1 MKLTDTAIRKFKSPE
16 KPKKLADGG
25 GLYLEVLPSGSKLW
39 RLKYRFNGKE
49 NRLSL
54 GKYPIVTLDMAR
66 KKRDDAK
73 SLLLQG
79 IDPSLAKKEQALM
92 SKVSNAS
99 TFEAIALEWL
109 DKRAEEVKKDT
120 ARDIK
125 NRLEKELFPK
135 IGSLPI
141 KSITSP
147 ILLQALKAIEARGVY
162 ETTKRCRQYAGQIFR
177 YAIATGRA
185 EIDPSQA
192 IIGALKTRKVE
203 HHKAM
208 ESDEI
213 PEFLRKIEANESRLY
228 RQTILCLKLMNLT
241 FTRKRELTEATWD
254 EIDFEKAMWTI
265 PENRMKMEKSHL
277 VPLSRQAI
285 KILEELKTMNGHCE
299 YVFTSIIAPKK
310 HMNPDTPLRA
320 LYSLGY
326 KGIHTAHGF
335 RALAMTTIL
344 ENLKWGFEVVDCQ
357 LAHGKRGK
365 LGATYDRA
373 RYLKD
378 RIPMMQD
385 WADYLDSLL
394 LGELAKNN
402 NVVKFSKII

>member
-25 GLYLEVLPSGSKLW
+25 GLYLEVLPSGSKHW

-66 KKRDDAK
+66 KKRDEAK

-162 ETTKRCRQYAGQIFR
+162 EITKRCRQYAGQIFR
-177 YAIATGRA
+177 
-185 EIDPSQA
+185 
-192 IIGALKTRKVE
+192 
-203 HHKAM
+203 
-208 ESDEI
+208 
-213 PEFLRKIEANESRLY
+213 
-228 RQTILCLKLMNLT
+228 
-241 FTRKRELTEATWD
+241 
-254 EIDFEKAMWTI
+254 
-265 PENRMKMEKSHL
+265 
-277 VPLSRQAI
+277 
-285 KILEELKTMNGHCE
+285 
-299 YVFTSIIAPKK
+299 
-310 HMNPDTPLRA
+310 
-320 LYSLGY
+320 
-326 KGIHTAHGF
+326 
-335 RALAMTTIL
+335 
-344 ENLKWGFEVVDCQ
+344 
-357 LAHGKRGK
+357 
-365 LGATYDRA
+365 
-373 RYLKD
+373 
-378 RIPMMQD
+378 
-385 WADYLDSLL
+385 
-394 LGELAKNN
+394 
-402 NVVKFSKII
+402 